1 MTQLPNE
8 TKGPY
13 RLVFPLL
20 GIPSE
25 LPGGCG
31 SLFPRTPPI
40 IAVGGALVDTL
51 RTYYWPT

>member
-25 LPGGCG
+25 LPGGWG

-40 IAVGGALVDTL
+40 IAVGALVDNL
-51 RTYYWPT
+51 RTYHWPT